1 MTLRQFLSVVEIR
14 TKLVS
19 ISGFAIGT
27 TYAYG
32 STGRIDPLRFLVML
46 PAVLCVDM
54 ATTALNTF
62 FDYYRGVD
70 RKQNNR
76 ERNKVVVHQGVP
88 AFSALFV
95 AVILLALAAALGIWL
110 SFLVSPAILVVGF
123 LSVLVGIAYNAG
135 PAPISRLPVGELFA
149 GGFLGWVLVT
159 LSIWVQ
165 QGVLIASDLLVGIP
179 SLLFVASI
187 LTTNNT
193 CDIDG
198 DRIAGRRTLSILI
211 GRSAGEALVYAQGAA
226 AYLLLS
232 VLSAYRVLPRSLLW
246 TGGVG
251 LIVTLVIYRA
261 MHRTGYSHESKDMA
275 IGRVSL
281 AFTVFTLAVVLGLL
295 AASFTTP

>member
-1 MTLRQFLSVVEIR
+1 MTVRQFLSVVEIR

-27 TYAYG
+27 TYAAVVAG
-32 STGRIDPLRFLVML
+32 TVDWLRFAVMF

-70 RKQNNR
+70 RVQNNR

-95 AVILLALAAALGIWL
+95 AVILLVLAAALGIWL
-110 SFLVSPAILVVGF
+110 VFLVSPAILVVGAA
-123 LSVLVGIAYNAG
+123 SVLVGIAYNAG

-165 QGVLIASDLLVGIP
+165 LGYLGSSELLAGVP

-193 CDIDG
+193 CDIEG
-198 DRIAGRRTLSILI
+198 DRRAGRRTLSIVI
-211 GRSAGEALVYAQGAA
+211 GRRAGEVLVYAQGIA
-226 AYLLLS
+226 AYLLV
-232 VLSAYRVLPRSLLW
+232 VLFSLWGVLPRPLSW

-251 LIVTLVIYRA
+251 LLTTIAIYRG
-261 MHRTGYSHESKDMA
+261 MHRVGYSHESKDAA
-275 IGRVSL
+275 IGRISL
-281 AFTVFTLAVVLGLL
+281 AFTVFTVAILVGLL
-295 AASFTTP
+295 AAALMTL